1 MPTDLA
7 VRTAHRL
14 NPNPRRVITKLF
26 VPGEEMPRSRSR
38 ASTVISRILA
48 LDEPEVTALADAVI
62 ADFRGRHRD
71 LTRTFSEHFAVVAH
85 EISGP
90 RRLSAERRMLIGAYF
105 THEYAPEAAALFNP
119 SMAAHP
125 DQSGL
130 AEGQLRF
137 VMTVRCVG
145 EGHLSS
151 IGFRT
156 GVLGPGSGLVVDE
169 PEPLLTTGVGRPATY
184 ELRLFLSKLADLG
197 DDAETTHLLL
207 GALPD
212 AFTANQLGDAL
223 TGIHEHTLN
232 RERVQRTIEHIHQ
245 VAAATYDLE
254 FPPETGLTERL
265 LWPTAPV
272 ESHGMEDARLV
283 RFEEDDGSVTYYATY
298 TAYNGIRVEPHLL
311 ATKDFRQFHVSP
323 MAGDAAQSKGLALF
337 PRPIGG
343 RYFALSR
350 WDRENIALVESDNCR
365 IWTEPTTLHTSRHGW
380 ELIQVGNCGSPIETP
395 AGWLVLTHGV
405 GPMRAYALG
414 AMLLDLADPSTV
426 LATLAE
432 PLLTPNAGER
442 DGYVPNV
449 VYSCGPLLHDDV
461 LTIPYGISDGAIGF
475 AQVDLPHLLSRMLAD
490 GPPAR
495 TSPNGSRP
503 HTETGHS

>member
-1 MPTDLA
+1 MSTDLA

-48 LDEPEVTALADAVI
+48 LDEAEVTALADAVI
-62 ADFRGRHRD
+62 GDFRGRHRD

-85 EISGP
+85 EIAGP

-156 GVLGPGSGLVVDE
+156 GVLGPGPALVVDE
-169 PEPLLTTGVGRPATY
+169 PAPLLTTGVGRPATY

-207 GALPD
+207 GALPE
-212 AFTANQLGDAL
+212 AFTASQLGDAL

-283 RFEEDDGSVTYYATY
+283 RFEEDDASVTYYATY
-298 TAYNGIRVEPHLL
+298 TAYSGRAIRSELIE
-311 ATKDFRQFHVSP
+311 TTDFRSFRMRP
-323 MAGDAAQSKGLALF
+323 LNGTATRNKGMGLF
-337 PRPIGG
+337 PRKING
-343 RYFALSR
+343 RYATIGRQDNENLYLIYSDDLYT
-350 WDRENIALVESDNCR
+350 WDGGQSFLQPAY
-365 IWTEPTTLHTSRHGW
+365 PW
-380 ELIQVGNCGSPIETP
+380 EFVQIGNCGSPIELDE
-395 AGWLVLTHGV
+395 GWLLLTHGV
-405 GPMRAYALG
+405 GPVRKYSIG
-414 AMLLDLADPSTV
+414 AVLLDKKDPAKV
-426 LATLAE
+426 LARARE
-432 PLLTPNAGER
+432 PLVRPELTER
-442 DGYVPNV
+442 AGYVPNV
-449 VYSCGPLLHDDV
+449 VYTCGAMRHGDRIV
-461 LTIPYGISDGAIGF
+461 LPYAISDTFSNF
-475 AQVDLPHLLSRMLAD
+475 ATIKIAALLEALTA
-490 GPPAR
+490 
-495 TSPNGSRP
+495 
-503 HTETGHS
+503 